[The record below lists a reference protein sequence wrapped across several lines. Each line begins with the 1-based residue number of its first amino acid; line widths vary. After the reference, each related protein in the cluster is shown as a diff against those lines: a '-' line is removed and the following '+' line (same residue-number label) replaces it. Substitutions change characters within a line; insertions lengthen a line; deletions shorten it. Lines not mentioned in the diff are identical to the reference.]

1 MSPFFKKKHDR
12 FLIVVLQFTIFP
24 ETFNNDPN
32 QLQGAFIQGQRTASG
47 APWTD
52 DSGNPLPYLPTVG
65 NSGNPTYLKLSLYIL
80 DPAPSFA
87 AIPEIGLGLFF
98 PVLCEI

>member
-12 FLIVVLQFTIFP
+12 FLIVALQFTIFS
-24 ETFNNDPN
+24 ETFDNDPN
-32 QLQGAFIQGQRTASG
+32 KLQGAFIQGQRASSG

-52 DSGNPLPYLPTVG
+52 DNGNPLPYLPTVG
-65 NSGNPTYLKLSLYIL
+65 NSGNPTYLHLSLYIL
-80 DPAPSFA
+80 DPSPSFA

>member
-1 MSPFFKKKHDR
+1 M
-12 FLIVVLQFTIFP
+12 QFTIFS
-24 ETFNNDPN
+24 ETFDNDPN
-32 QLQGAFIQGQRTASG
+32 KLQGAFIQGQRASSG

-65 NSGNPTYLKLSLYIL
+65 NSGNPTYLHLSLYIL
-80 DPAPSFA
+80 DPSPSFA